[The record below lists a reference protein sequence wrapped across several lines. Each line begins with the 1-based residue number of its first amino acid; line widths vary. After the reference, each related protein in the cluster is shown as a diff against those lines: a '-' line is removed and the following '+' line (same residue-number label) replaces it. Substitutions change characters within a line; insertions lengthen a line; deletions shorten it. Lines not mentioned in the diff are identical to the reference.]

1 MTTEDCRADALTDD
15 EIAERAQQ
23 HLATREPCDIYQF
36 RRDELLAFIRQC
48 LTASPVEQSAA
59 APVPEDCDVRNILL
73 DVVPGE
79 DGEGQEMYARNVAD
93 VERLLSEMGEKLDA
107 VDAAKQPAP
116 SPADE
121 RAVLPEMARKAFAMA
136 GANHWHLS
144 DPPMAEAIVRAVL
157 DARASYATKPAD
169 ERAAFGAEWML
180 VKRERI
186 DEIKR
191 YAYSKFEESY
201 QGRGLYDE
209 DAVRRNANL
218 GEEMLTNIQSEL
230 EWIDED
236 TKDFEAERAAS
247 ANETRAEEEKPIGF
261 RTRVPGFAWVP
272 WLTDDQETI
281 RRTIADALAHGHEGE
296 EIYGP
301 RSLSMAAETVA
312 SPATAILLAEPHTG
326 MRVDYSGLLKQAR
339 HALKLGMQDTGS
351 AEMLR
356 QLQNHLT
363 ELGQRWYAGDTAV
376 VDELLQ
382 LYCVEKDARDALAA
396 APQPVQADARVGM
409 TLCESDR
416 SDLRMAVDAA
426 EDLNML
432 AAGQAERLRALLQG
446 ADHA

>member
-1 MTTEDCRADALTDD
+1 MTQNDNK
-15 EIAERAQQ
+15 
-23 HLATREPCDIYQF
+23 P
-36 RRDELLAFIRQC
+36 
-48 LTASPVEQSAA
+48 AA
-59 APVPEDCDVRNILL
+59 APIDNKDIAKTCPFCKTHLALERGYYVHRQNGCYLAGIKVSARSQRNIAHWNARS
-73 DVVPGE
+73 DV
-79 DGEGQEMYARNVAD
+79 
-93 VERLLSEMGEKLDA
+93 
-107 VDAAKQPAP
+107 AKPAP
-116 SPADE
+116 S
-121 RAVLPEMARKAFAMA
+121 
-136 GANHWHLS
+136 S
-144 DPPMAEAIVRAVL
+144 
-157 DARASYATKPAD
+157 AD
-169 ERAAFGAEWML
+169 ERAAFDNEVGKVIADAATRGIAWMAFKAGAA
-180 VKRERI
+180 
-186 DEIKR
+186 
-191 YAYSKFEESY
+191 YA
-201 QGRGLYDE
+201 
-209 DAVRRNANL
+209 
-218 GEEMLTNIQSEL
+218 
-230 EWIDED
+230 
-236 TKDFEAERAAS
+236 RAAS